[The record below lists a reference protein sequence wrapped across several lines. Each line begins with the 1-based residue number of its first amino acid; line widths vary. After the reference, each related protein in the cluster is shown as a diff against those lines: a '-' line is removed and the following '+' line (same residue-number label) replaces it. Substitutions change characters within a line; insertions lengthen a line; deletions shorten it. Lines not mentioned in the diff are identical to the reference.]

1 MSLALS
7 TLNLAKTYS
16 NKLEALK
23 GINLRV
29 EKGDFFA
36 LLGSNGAGKTTAIGI
51 IAGLLKRTSG
61 EVLINGLDQKL
72 HTNEVKKMIGL
83 MPQEFNFNPHEPN
96 MEILINQAGYF
107 GIPRNDA
114 KIQAEVL
121 LKKMEL
127 WDRRFDVAQ
136 SLSGGM
142 KRRLMLA
149 RALMHKPS
157 ILILDE
163 PTAGVDVEIRQSMW
177 HYLTQLNKEGMTII
191 LTTHYL
197 EEAESLCRNI
207 AILNNGVLVE
217 QSNMKKLLS
226 KAKKQVIILDTVEKL
241 NSNIKINDCDC
252 KLIDDYTL
260 QVALGDGTS
269 ISDVV
274 SSLSAK
280 NIHVSH
286 LRSSQNR
293 LEGLFLS
300 LTS

>member
-286 LRSSQNR
+286 LRSHKIA
-293 LEGLFLS
+293 
-300 LTS
+300 

>member
-23 GINLRV
+23 GINLKV

-274 SSLSAK
+274 SSLSTK